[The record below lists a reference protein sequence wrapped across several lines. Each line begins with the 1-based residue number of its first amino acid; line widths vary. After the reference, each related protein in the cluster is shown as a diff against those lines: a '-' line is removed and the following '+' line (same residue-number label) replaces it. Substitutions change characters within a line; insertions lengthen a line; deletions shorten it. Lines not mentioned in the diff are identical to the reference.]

1 MLNQIDFSKYASY
14 CAIFISSVF
23 LLFIFIL
30 YIYPSIIFYNAL
42 EIFAYL
48 FAITG
53 TLGFLFSII
62 SIRETNSLKKWL
74 VFLVNLLF
82 GIFILVFLI
91 WLNL

>member
-1 MLNQIDFSKYASY
+1 MPNQIDYSKYASY

-30 YIYPSIIFYNAL
+30 YIYPSIIYFNAL
-42 EIFAYL
+42 KIFAYL
-48 FAITG
+48 YAITG

-74 VFLVNLLF
+74 VFLVNLFF

>member
-48 FAITG
+48 SAITG

-74 VFLVNLLF
+74 VILVNLLF